1 MKYQGENRSPSFL
14 WFGVLSAPILLVSNG
29 GTVNARGSDLAV
41 SPSRGGRHL
50 CAVSGLRHLA
60 PQGGATVIPI
70 LETGGN
76 LPQARRLQGAVA
88 GIPSHAPSPGWLPGS
103 SSGWEPGRCQQ
114 V

>member
-29 GTVNARGSDLAV
+29 GTVNARGSDLSDGGMVNAHGSDLVV
-41 SPSRGGRHL
+41 SPSRGGRHS

-60 PQGGATVIPI
+60 PQGGATVVPI

-76 LPQARRLQGAVA
+76 LPRARRL
-88 GIPSHAPSPGWLPGS
+88 
-103 SSGWEPGRCQQ
+103 
-114 V
+114 